1 MASTKLSSE
10 RENELSLTA
19 SFYLVYKHGCVPTIK
34 NNYINGFME
43 LDNVLKAVKL
53 LIAELLYVNGCDV
66 TKLERKERS
75 ANNIRKATDGDASVI
90 YIFIRV
96 CV

>member
-34 NNYINGFME
+34 YNYINGLWNWIMY
-43 LDNVLKAVKL
+43 LKQ
-53 LIAELLYVNGCDV
+53 
-66 TKLERKERS
+66 
-75 ANNIRKATDGDASVI
+75 
-90 YIFIRV
+90 
-96 CV
+96 